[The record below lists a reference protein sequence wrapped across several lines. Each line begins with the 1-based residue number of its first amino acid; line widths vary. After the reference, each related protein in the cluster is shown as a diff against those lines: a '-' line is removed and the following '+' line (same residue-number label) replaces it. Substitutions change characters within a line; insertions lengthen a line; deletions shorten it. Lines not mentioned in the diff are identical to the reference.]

1 MEKWFVQTKKADFD
15 DWSRKLGI
23 DVVTARVLRNR
34 DIMTA
39 EEAQVFLGGSV
50 NDMHSPFLMK
60 DMEKAAS
67 EIIRAV
73 SEGKKIRVIGDYDV
87 DGVTSSYIL
96 TKGIKLIGGDAD
108 TAIPHRIHDGYGLS
122 DSLVEE
128 AASDGVELI
137 VTCDNGIS
145 AAPQAELAAS
155 LGLDIIITDHHEVPF
170 KTDENGDHIRILPNA
185 LAVVDPKRDDCTYP
199 FEGICGA
206 MVAYKLMQAILDLSE
221 GKEGTDGLLKGI
233 ISEEK
238 ISTLKAAMN
247 ELLEFA
253 ALGTVCDVM
262 ELKDENRIAVREGI
276 RLMKESSNIGLRA
289 LMEVN
294 SLDPASLSAYH
305 MGYVIGPC
313 VNASGRL
320 DTALRA
326 FDMFN
331 APTKQEAL
339 IVANELKALN
349 DSRKNLTN
357 EGIKAA
363 ENYISEHALSEKQVW
378 IIFLPDI
385 HESIAGI
392 IAGKVKEKYY
402 RPTFVLTRSE
412 DEGMIKGS
420 GRSIEGYHMQE
431 RLTEA
436 ADLLGKF
443 GGHAMAAGLS
453 LKEENLPGL
462 DDFLNN
468 AANLNE
474 DDLTAKVMIDVPMPV
489 DYATLKLAKE
499 LEKLEPFGA
508 GNPLPLFATKDLEV
522 IGMKR
527 FGSEGKYAR
536 YTVKTP
542 AGGIAEFTSFSD
554 PDMFLSFIE
563 EKYGKDKADV
573 LRNSGKPEGVM
584 ISVAYNL
591 DINRYKGTEKLQ
603 FMMKHYC

>member
-23 DVVTARVLRNR
+23 DIVTARVLRNR

-39 EEAQVFLGGSV
+39 EEAKVFLGGSV

-67 EIIRAV
+67 EIIKAV

-87 DGVTSSYIL
+87 DGVTSAFIL
-96 TKGIKLIGGDAD
+96 TKGIKLIGGNVN
-108 TAIPHRIHDGYGLS
+108 TAIPHRIHDGYGLN

-128 AASDGVELI
+128 AASDGVKLI

-145 AAPQAELAAS
+145 AAAQTELAKS
-155 LGLDIIITDHHEVPF
+155 LGMDVIVTDHHEVPF
-170 KTDENGDHIRILPNA
+170 KTDENGDHVRILPEA

-199 FEGICGA
+199 FKGICGA
-206 MVAYKLMQAILDLSE
+206 MVAYKLIQAILELSGSDDSLKELIGVDGISRLSE
-221 GKEGTDGLLKGI
+221 
-233 ISEEK
+233 S
-238 ISTLKAAMN
+238 MN

-276 RLMKESSNIGLRA
+276 RLMRESSNMGIRA

-305 MGYVIGPC
+305 MGFAIGPC
-313 VNASGRL
+313 INASGRL

-331 APTKQEAL
+331 AATKHEAL
-339 IVANELKALN
+339 TVANELKGLN

-363 ENYISEHALSEKQVW
+363 EEYIKSHSLETKSVW
-378 IIFLPDI
+378 LIFLPDV

-402 RPTFVLTRSE
+402 HPTFILTKTE

-431 RLTEA
+431 HLTEA
-436 ADLLGKF
+436 SDLLEKF

-453 LKEENLPGL
+453 LKEENLTEL
-462 DDFLNN
+462 DDFLNRS
-468 AANLNE
+468 AGLTE
-474 DDLTAKVMIDVPMPV
+474 DDFAAKVMIDVPMPV
-489 DYATLKLAKE
+489 DYATMKLARE
-499 LEKLEPFGA
+499 LEKLEPFGT

-542 AGGIAEFTSFSD
+542 TGRIVEFTSFSD
-554 PDMFLSFIE
+554 PEAFLLFVES
-563 EKYGKDKADV
+563 KYGKDKADA
-573 LRNSGKPEGVM
+573 LRNFGESEGVK
-584 ISVAYNL
+584 ISIAYNL